1 MLTKLDKDGR
11 RKSEID
17 LDVLEIENN
26 LNLEILEKRKEIA
39 FKTEKRVNLVINEAE
54 EKFEESAVFN
64 LGNNSN
70 IHEYDDEDE
79 DQLMVPSRSPSI
91 GYQTDSI
98 MRQTVFGAAHKQG
111 TIPYVRKRIFLK
123 SRATFAEPPS
133 AEEIHSLTFRRET
146 ALKSQNLVNQS
157 VNLIT
162 QANEEDEEEKINISL
177 QTVERTTGELSV
189 DGKVPDINLPQEW
202 TK

>member
-1 MLTKLDKDGR
+1 MLTRLDKEGR
-11 RKSEID
+11 RKSEVE

-39 FKTEKRVNLVINEAE
+39 FKTEKRVNLVINEAD

-64 LGNNSN
+64 LASRSD
-70 IHEYDDEDE
+70 IHEYDEDE
-79 DQLMVPSRSPSI
+79 DKLMIPVRSDTI
-91 GYQTDSI
+91 GGQTDSI
-98 MRQTVFGAAHKQG
+98 MRQTVFGAAQKQG

-133 AEEIHSLTFRRET
+133 KEEIHNLTFRRQT
-146 ALKSQNLVNQS
+146 AIDNKNLVNQS

-162 QANEEDEEEKINISL
+162 QAEDEEEEKIDISL
-177 QTVERTTGELSV
+177 QTIERTTDELSEG
-189 DGKVPDINLPQEW
+189 GKVVCCYRFRHEQN
-202 TK
+202 